1 MPRVGLIGGSGLY
14 NMKGLVKLEERVLDT
29 PFGAPS
35 GPFIIGMLEG
45 VECVF
50 LPRHG
55 YGHVHN
61 PSEVNYRA
69 NVFGMKM
76 LGVEFLIGVSAV
88 GSLREN
94 IVPGQVVL
102 VDQFIDRTQ
111 HRQHTFFEDGCVG
124 HVSIA
129 HPVCEVLHGY
139 LAATCDELKA
149 TYHKDGTYV
158 NMEGPAFSTV
168 AESNLYRSWGAN
180 VIGMTCL
187 PEARLAREAEMSYA
201 VLAMATDYDC
211 WHPEHDNVSV
221 DAVVEVLRK
230 NVELSQNIVRQAVK
244 RINAHPGPSPQHEAA
259 KVAIM
264 TAPHALNPETVRKL
278 APLVHKYVEIPAAP
292 AGHGDSFCFW
302 AIASLITYAVAEF
315 ATKN

>member
-1 MPRVGLIGGSGLY
+1 MPRIGLIGGSGLY
-14 NMKGLVKLEERVLDT
+14 NMKGLVKLEERVIDT

-35 GPFIIGMLEG
+35 GPYIIGKLDG

-69 NVFGMKM
+69 NIFGMKM
-76 LGVEFLIGVSAV
+76 LGVEFIIGVSAV

-124 HVSIA
+124 HVSVA
-129 HPVCEVLHGY
+129 HPVCETLHKY
-139 LAATCDELKA
+139 LADTCKEVNA
-149 TYHKDGTYV
+149 EFHPSGTYV
-158 NMEGPAFSTV
+158 NMEGPAFSTK
-168 AESNLYRSWGAN
+168 AESELYRSWGAN

-187 PEARLAREAEMSYA
+187 PEARLSREAEISYA

-211 WHPEHDNVSV
+211 WHPDHDAVSV

-230 NVELSQNIVRQAVK
+230 NVELSQNIVRKAVG
-244 RINAHPGPSPQHEAA
+244 RINAHQGPCPQHEAL
-259 KVAIM
+259 KFAIM
-264 TAPHALNPETVRKL
+264 TAPHALNQETLRKL
-278 APLVHKYVEIPAAP
+278 APLVHKYVKVPEAP
-292 AGHGDSFCFW
+292 ANHQETFYFW
-302 AIASLITYAVAEF
+302 AIASLVTYAIAEYT
-315 ATKN
+315 ANN